1 MHLVISNNT
10 ENKFKLCLK
19 VIYIGFQVC
28 FKKLKHMF
36 RIDSVRYLSVLL
48 PLFNLGTTYFV
59 FLFCTNFGLS
69 DTENTKMSMYTY
81 GI

>member
-1 MHLVISNNT
+1 
-10 ENKFKLCLK
+10 
-19 VIYIGFQVC
+19 
-28 FKKLKHMF
+28 MF